1 MGGGR
6 AQLLEPLAIDSAHCS
21 LAIHIRAEK
30 GGAKWLKLFH
40 YFFGSNAQFFSP
52 SLDYNVALGRIE
64 RYDNC
69 LAAHS
74 RAQSPQKWRVYFAL
88 LEGSTSDNDLMR
100 APFCNFRSA
109 GNGANASADAHF
121 HPITLARFFAYFSR
135 QVAVVAFSHGGV
147 QVDHVKPLI
156 FLEFEQQRHYIRDR
170 EFAPSAVHEL
180 HGLALLQVNTRNKNV
195 NLTGI
200 PRAATASV
208 RSRIDDVIQ

>member
-1 MGGGR
+1 MGGGG

-21 LAIHIRAEK
+21 LAIHIRAQK
-30 GGAKWLKLFH
+30 GGAKRLKLFH

-52 SLDYNVALGRIE
+52 SLNYTMALGRIE
-64 RYDNC
+64 GYDNC
-69 LAAHS
+69 RA
-74 RAQSPQKWRVYFAL
+74 AQSRTQPPQKWRVYFAL

-121 HPITLARFFAYFSR
+121 HPITLGRLFAYLSR
-135 QVAVVAFSHGGV
+135 QVAVFAFSHGGV
-147 QVDHVKPLI
+147 QIDHVKPLI

-180 HGLALLQVNTRNKNV
+180 HGLALLQVNTRNQHGS
-195 NLTGI
+195 LTGI
-200 PRAATASV
+200 PRVARNSL
-208 RSRIDDVIQ
+208 RPRMG